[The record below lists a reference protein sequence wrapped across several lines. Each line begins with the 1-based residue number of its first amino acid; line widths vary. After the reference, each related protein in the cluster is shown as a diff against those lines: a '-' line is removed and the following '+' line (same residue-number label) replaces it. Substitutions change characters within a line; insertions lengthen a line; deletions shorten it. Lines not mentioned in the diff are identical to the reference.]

1 MLFCIFRGRLEKTHG
16 VRLWRVALVLFLVIR
31 DFLFCSS
38 SALTFK
44 DKRSDGTS
52 RRTAQSQG
60 RGSKRRKR
68 CNDFRGFR
76 GHDFRGHFT
85 GPDCFLVSLFAQI
98 DQWHFFGDLSWFFL
112 LIFHGSFFC
121 SFMVLFVDLSWFFSL
136 ILSGSSSGGR
146 YAIIFVVFVAMIFVA
161 ISPAQIA
168 SLCHFSL

>member
-1 MLFCIFRGRLEKTHG
+1 MLFCIFRGRLEKTH
-16 VRLWRVALVLFLVIR
+16 VPRLWRFALVLFLVVR

-60 RGSKRRKR
+60 RGSKRRKI

-85 GPDCFLVSLFAQI
+85 GPDCSLVAL
-98 DQWHFFGDLSWFFL
+98 
-112 LIFHGSFFC
+112 FC
-121 SFMVLFVDLSWFFSL
+121 SDRPVALFSENLQKKHYKTPA
-136 ILSGSSSGGR
+136 R
-146 YAIIFVVFVAMIFVA
+146 MRFVK
-161 ISPAQIA
+161 
-168 SLCHFSL
+168 LCKKIT